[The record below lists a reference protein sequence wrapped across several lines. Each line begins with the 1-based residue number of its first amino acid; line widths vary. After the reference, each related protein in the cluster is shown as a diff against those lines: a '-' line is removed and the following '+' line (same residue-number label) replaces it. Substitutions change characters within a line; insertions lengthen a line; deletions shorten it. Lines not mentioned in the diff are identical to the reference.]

1 MISFLFKRKYC
12 KEGGFPQVVLA
23 DVATEKIQILQSYFN
38 TMLFRDMI
46 EHSIDH
52 DGLSINVVPV
62 WK

>member
-1 MISFLFKRKYC
+1 M
-12 KEGGFPQVVLA
+12 GGFPQVVLA
-23 DVATEKIQILQSYFN
+23 DVATEKIKILQSYFN

-46 EHSIDH
+46 EHSIDQ

>member
-1 MISFLFKRKYC
+1 M
-12 KEGGFPQVVLA
+12 GGFPQVVLA
-23 DVATEKIQILQSYFN
+23 DVATEKILQSYFN

-52 DGLSINVVPV
+52 DGLSIDVVPV